1 MDQLVNFTV
10 DAFPNRPFRGR
21 VVQIRNTPTT
31 QSNVVTYQTIIEVRN
46 DSLKLKPG
54 MTANVSVVVAN
65 RSDTLRIPNSAL
77 RARIPDSLLPA
88 SEKIASTGNKS
99 VAGSGGGSDREQ
111 IMQLM
116 KDAGFSPG
124 SGAPSPEVRA
134 KMQELAKERGIELPT
149 GGGRGRDRDN
159 ATNAVTTKKVYKLVG
174 PADKP
179 QIEVVSA
186 KLGITDGSNT
196 ELIEGLAEG
205 DVLVTSVFVAENSE
219 SGSPTN
225 NPFSQRRRF

>member
-1 MDQLVNFTV
+1 
-10 DAFPNRPFRGR
+10 
-21 VVQIRNTPTT
+21 
-31 QSNVVTYQTIIEVRN
+31 
-46 DSLKLKPG
+46 
-54 MTANVSVVVAN
+54 
-65 RSDTLRIPNSAL
+65 
-77 RARIPDSLLPA
+77 
-88 SEKIASTGNKS
+88 
-99 VAGSGGGSDREQ
+99 
-111 IMQLM
+111 
-116 KDAGFSPG
+116 
-124 SGAPSPEVRA
+124 
-134 KMQELAKERGIELPT
+134 
-149 GGGRGRDRDN
+149 
-159 ATNAVTTKKVYKLVG
+159 VTTKKVYKLVG